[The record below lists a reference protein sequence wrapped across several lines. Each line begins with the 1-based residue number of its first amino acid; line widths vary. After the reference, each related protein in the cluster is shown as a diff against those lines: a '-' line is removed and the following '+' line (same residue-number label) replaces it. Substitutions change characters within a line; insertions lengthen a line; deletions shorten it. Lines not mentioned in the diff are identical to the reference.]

1 VRTSRVGSQ
10 PVGVGGGAWCR
21 WGWTGRGGGAP
32 LRGGGDVGCS
42 GSGLAFYRA
51 GRGAQA
57 AEKGS
62 GIARVMAVA

>member
-1 VRTSRVGSQ
+1 
-10 PVGVGGGAWCR
+10 
-21 WGWTGRGGGAP
+21 
-32 LRGGGDVGCS
+32 VGCS